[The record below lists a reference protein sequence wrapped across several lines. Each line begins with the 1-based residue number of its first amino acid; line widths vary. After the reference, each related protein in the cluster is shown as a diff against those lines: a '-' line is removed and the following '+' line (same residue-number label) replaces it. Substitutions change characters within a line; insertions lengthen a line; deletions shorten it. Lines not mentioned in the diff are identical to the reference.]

1 MKTVDLRSDTV
12 TRPSPEMREVMMSA
26 EVGDDVFGED
36 PTINRLQ
43 EMIAELTGMEA
54 ALFVTSGTQ
63 GNQISLNAHTQPG
76 DEVVVERE
84 CHIINYE
91 CGAPAM
97 LAGVQLYP
105 VEGERGIL
113 TAEQVAAAV
122 RPEDVHL
129 PHTGLI
135 CLENTHNRAGG
146 SIYPIEEI
154 RKISEIARSKNI
166 PLHLDGAR
174 LWNAS
179 AETGISIKEYC
190 QYFDSVSMCFS
201 KGLGAPVGSI
211 VAGSKEFIGKA
222 HQYRKAY
229 GGGMR
234 QAGILAAAAIYAV
247 EHNFPLLKEDHRRIR
262 RLAGAISELPGVS
275 VDLDSVQ
282 TNILIF
288 RVAPQKMDADELVAR
303 LQENGVLMFKIKP
316 EHIRAVSHIE
326 ISDDDIDF
334 AIAAFREILLN

>member
-12 TRPSPEMREVMMSA
+12 TRPSPEMREAMMSA

-63 GNQISLNAHTQPG
+63 GNQISVNAHTQPG

-91 CGAPAM
+91 CGAPGM

-105 VEGERGIL
+105 VEGKSGIL

-154 RKISEIARSKNI
+154 RQISEFARSKNI

-190 QYFDSVSMCFS
+190 QHFDSVSMCFS

-262 RLAGAISELPGVS
+262 RLAAAISELPGIS

-288 RVAPQKMDADELVAR
+288 RVAPQKMDADRLVAR
-303 LQENGVLMFKIKP
+303 LQEKGVLMFKIKP
-316 EHIRAVSHIE
+316 ENIRAVSHIE